1 MSISGTGTQADPF
14 IVDEWADFVTAITTT
29 DAYVEVDTSEVS
41 VWDFPKI
48 VEGGITSAIVITAA
62 EIDGKGLTI
71 KGLFGTAAQWF
82 QHIGTGTLLVIKNL
96 NFLDFSK
103 SAVSS
108 SGVFYGTN
116 TEFRRCKF
124 SGEIEGG
131 EVFRLSGTTANM
143 ICTTG
148 TLDGEDP
155 KGCSFAI
162 KFSGNA
168 KLCTNS
174 YAVFKHCNFNFDGS
188 STSSMAAKFHD
199 CKISGAMPW
208 ASFTNAGGGQNVI
221 DADISAIDSWSNS
234 SGGVTLVNT
243 DKLASGLSVP
253 TGFTGVTSAQM
264 LDVDALAAVGFIAVE
279 ESEPSGE

>member
-1 MSISGTGTQADPF
+1 MTGTGTQADPF
-14 IVDEWADFVTAITTT
+14 IVDTWADFVTAITTT
-29 DAYVEVDTSEVS
+29 DAYVEVDTSDVS

-48 VEGGITSAIVITAA
+48 VEGGIASAITITAA

-82 QHIGTGTLLVIKNL
+82 QHSTITLLVIKNL

-108 SGVFYGTN
+108 SGVFSGVSI
-116 TEFRRCKF
+116 EFRRCKF

-131 EVFRLSGTTANM
+131 DVFKQSGTSNAIT
-143 ICTTG
+143 CTTG
-148 TLDGEDP
+148 TLDGQDP

-174 YAVFKHCNFNFDGS
+174 YEVFKHCNFNFDGS

-221 DADISAIDSWSNS
+221 DADISAIDSWSNT

-264 LDVDALAAVGFIAVE
+264 LDVDALAALGFIAVE